1 VGKTYWMV
9 RKGGV
14 MPTVLERL
22 KESLNWRDLDAMLE
36 SFDPDYRSEQ
46 PAHPNR
52 GFGAG
57 VRNRS

>member
-1 VGKTYWMV
+1 MV